1 MLMPAMSFLADIKLI
16 LLNLINNS
24 VNELQAITASGLI
37 LQKPLDLQSLGFKTS
52 IFIEAESFKI
62 NSWENLQVNSYT
74 KSLTMLSYVKRF
86 GIGDASISCSIH
98 FQNCLSRHVNFQKSS
113 GKKRKTTFFQKEQT
127 WVLSLGIGA
136 LKATYSFFLHFEDK
150 KANSS

>member
-1 MLMPAMSFLADIKLI
+1 MSFLADIKLI

-62 NSWENLQVNSYT
+62 NS
-74 KSLTMLSYVKRF
+74 
-86 GIGDASISCSIH
+86 
-98 FQNCLSRHVNFQKSS
+98 
-113 GKKRKTTFFQKEQT
+113 
-127 WVLSLGIGA
+127 
-136 LKATYSFFLHFEDK
+136 
-150 KANSS
+150 